1 MRVAMYAR
9 VSRLDQEPDNQLHE
23 LQRYVAARGWE
34 AVAFVEHGVS
44 GAKDRRPVLDRL
56 LADVHRRKFGAVV
69 CWKLDRLG
77 RNIRHLVTLLDELRA
92 LDVGFVTIG
101 EGLDTTT
108 PAGRMTFGIFAAVAE
123 FERER
128 TRERI
133 LLALD
138 RRRAR
143 GERLGRAR
151 KPLANPELLASAST
165 HKRVAEQLG
174 VSVGTVRRRRGEL
187 KASSHA

>member
-1 MRVAMYAR
+1 MRVAIYAR
-9 VSRLDQEPDNQLHE
+9 VSRLDQEPENQLHE
-23 LQRYVAARGWE
+23 LRRYVQARGWDAAE
-34 AVAFVEHGVS
+34 FVEHGVS
-44 GAKDRRPVLDRL
+44 GAKDRRPVLDAM
-56 LADVHRRKFGAVV
+56 LADVRRRRFDAVV

-77 RNIRHLVTLLDELRA
+77 RNMRHLVTLLDELRA
-92 LDVGFVTIG
+92 LEVAFVTIG

-143 GERLGRAR
+143 GLRLGRAR
-151 KPLANPELLASAST
+151 KMITKPDLLSGGDS
-165 HKRVAEQLG
+165 HQHVATQLG
-174 VSVGTVRRRRGEL
+174 LSVGTIRRRRAEIGI
-187 KASSHA
+187 KRG